1 MSDGVLPLEAEI
13 RRMIARTGPMPV
25 SEYMSLCLT
34 HSRHGYYVTH
44 DPFGAG
50 GDFTTAPEI
59 SQIFGELIGL
69 WAVAAWR
76 QMGSPENV
84 RLVEL
89 GPGRGTMM
97 RDALRAAA
105 VVPGFNAALVVHMV
119 EISPALQAR
128 QRRTLSQAGVPMLWH
143 SVIEE
148 VPPGPMIVLANEFF
162 DALPIHQ
169 AVKQEDGWHERMVQ
183 VDGVGNFAFVE
194 SEEPMPLFDRAVPP
208 ALRDA
213 LDGDIFEWRP
223 DRPAL
228 ELGRRI
234 VREKGAALIL
244 DYGHAQSAIG
254 DTLQAVGAHAFADPL
269 ATPGMI
275 DLTAHVD
282 FQALAQA
289 AESIGATAHGP
300 VEQGEFLWRL
310 GLEMRASALKK
321 HATQSQAYDIDAAVT
336 RLTSGGRDGMGRLF
350 KALALGHPSLGELPG
365 FET

>member
-1 MSDGVLPLEAEI
+1 MSDGILPLEAEI
-13 RRMIARTGPMPV
+13 RRLIARAGPMPV
-25 SEYMSLCLT
+25 SEYMSLCLADP
-34 HSRHGYYVTH
+34 RHGYYITH
-44 DPFGAG
+44 DPIGSA

-69 WAVAAWR
+69 WAAATWR
-76 QMGSPENV
+76 QMGAPENV

-105 VVPGFNAALVVHMV
+105 VVPGFHNALVVHMV

-128 QRRTLSQAGVPMLWH
+128 QRRTLDQAGVPMLWH
-143 SVIEE
+143 SSFEE
-148 VPPGPMIVLANEFF
+148 VPPGPLIVLANEFF

-169 AVKQEDGWHERMVQ
+169 AVKQDDGWHERMVD
-183 VDGVGNFAFVE
+183 VDGVGNFAFTIG
-194 SEEPMPLFDRAVPP
+194 PDAIPLFDKAVPP
-208 ALRDA
+208 ALREA
-213 LDGDIFEWRP
+213 LEGDIFEWRP

-234 VREKGAALIL
+234 VREKGAALVI
-244 DYGHAQSAIG
+244 DYGHATSALG
-254 DTLQAVGAHAFADPL
+254 DTLQAVGAHSFADPL

-282 FQALAQA
+282 FEALAQA
-289 AESIGATAHGP
+289 AESIGANAHGP
-300 VEQGEFLWRL
+300 LDQGEFLWRL
-310 GLEMRASALKK
+310 GLEMRASSLKR
-321 HATQSQAYDIDAAVT
+321 HATQSQIYDIDAAVT
-336 RLTSGGRDGMGRLF
+336 RLTAGGRDGMGRLF
-350 KALALGHPSLGELPG
+350 KVLALGHPSLGELPG